1 MADYDDGVE
10 GLVDYAEDGEDLTL
24 IRWMLSLTPEERL
37 MAVQGCVNSIE
48 AIRKQNAGI

>member
-24 IRWMLSLTPEERL
+24 IRWMLSLTPVERL
-37 MAVQGCVNSIE
+37 KALQRHLASVQRLRGDQ
-48 AIRKQNAGI
+48 A